1 MLELCSQSGYESLTL
16 FLQDIGVS
24 KDLNERFRE
33 HLKTANIS
41 IEVDFTIQV
50 LSSGSWPFNQ
60 STSFNLPTEV
70 STVDIM
76 PRSRF
81 GLNLEI
87 PFFVFQLERSVQ
99 TFNNFYATQ
108 HSGRKLN
115 WLYNMCKGEL
125 VTNCFK
131 NRYTL
136 QVRIRVCLFALTRSI
151 NSFLPIRQVPSKWPS
166 YFNSM
171 TNSVCQCSNWKI
183 IQVSWFFDQ
192 IFSNY

>member
-76 PRSRF
+76 QRSRF
-81 GLNLEI
+81 GLNLET
-87 PFFVFQLERSVQ
+87 PFFVF
-99 TFNNFYATQ
+99 
-108 HSGRKLN
+108 
-115 WLYNMCKGEL
+115 
-125 VTNCFK
+125 
-131 NRYTL
+131 
-136 QVRIRVCLFALTRSI
+136 
-151 NSFLPIRQVPSKWPS
+151 
-166 YFNSM
+166 
-171 TNSVCQCSNWKI
+171 
-183 IQVSWFFDQ
+183 
-192 IFSNY
+192 